1 MCPLN
6 IKQKEF
12 LIPDLRFA
20 DFARG
25 SPGRNSFI
33 FGKKRQEMLVDFVTF
48 QLTTS

>member
-1 MCPLN
+1 MCPLK
-6 IKQKEF
+6 IKLKEF
-12 LIPDLRFA
+12 LILDLRFA

-25 SPGRNSFI
+25 TPGWNSAI